1 MEKMR
6 ACYGVQHLADSRLR
20 RSTHGMPA
28 TSERITIMRK
38 PRKQTTDR
46 VSSLA
51 SDVLAGR
58 KKPTIKEVLTLAAS
72 ALGQDEKKGPR
83 SPKQPR

>member
-1 MEKMR
+1 MEKIR

-20 RSTHGMPA
+20 RSTHGVPA
-28 TSERITIMRK
+28 ISERIKIVRK
-38 PRKQTTDR
+38 PRKRTTDR

-51 SDVLAGR
+51 SAVLAGR
-58 KKPTIKEVLTLAAS
+58 KKPTTKEVLTLAAS

-83 SPKQPR
+83 IPKRP